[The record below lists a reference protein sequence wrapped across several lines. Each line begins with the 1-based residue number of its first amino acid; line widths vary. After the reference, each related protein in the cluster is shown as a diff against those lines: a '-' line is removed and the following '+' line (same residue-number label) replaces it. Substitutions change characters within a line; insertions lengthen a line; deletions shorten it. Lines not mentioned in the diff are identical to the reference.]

1 MARTLLILKSNTT
14 RREVKTSMRC
24 DRKFGL
30 RRIIMNRFRNLV
42 TVFAFSLLI
51 LGLPAVASAQWGNN
65 RNDDYNR
72 NNRGNYNSNLQSTIK
87 NLKNRSNQFERRVD
101 RALDNSRYDERRRE
115 DRLNELAR
123 NFADATQKLDD
134 EYDNRRDYNQSQDE
148 AQRVLTLGSQ
158 IDRAISRAR
167 LDNNVQNEWN
177 RIRQDLQVLAS
188 AYNFNNRNRNNRNN
202 RGNNR
207 DDVYNDNR
215 NRNRNG
221 NWRNNIP
228 FPLPF

>member
-14 RREVKTSMRC
+14 RREAKTNMRC

-123 NFADATQKLDD
+123 NFASATQKLDD

-167 LDNNVQNEWN
+167 LDNNVQNDWN